1 MIIQIDNES
10 ILCNSF
16 EEYEVQIYKIF
27 ELKTAEIWI
36 SENGGQDDH
45 KVCQTICNGKNYRKF
60 IFDEQRR
67 SDDRGIL
74 LFK

>member
-36 SENGGQDDH
+36 SENGGQDELPCPSIEYIM
-45 KVCQTICNGKNYRKF
+45 VCMKKG
-60 IFDEQRR
+60 
-67 SDDRGIL
+67 
-74 LFK
+74 